1 MAFNS
6 ASGYN
11 NLPSGNFTPEIF
23 SQKVLKFFR
32 RASVAEDITNTDYAG
47 EIENFGDTVRI
58 IKEPTITV
66 SAYSRGSVVNPQDLA
81 DDQTTMVV
89 DQANAFAFKID
100 DIEERQSH
108 VNFEALATSSGAYS
122 LKRKYDF
129 NVLQAIADGAG
140 LAGADDASLTGGL
153 LNTNTALG
161 TAGTPIAVHT
171 APDNAVNLMLEMAKE
186 LDEQSVPEEN
196 RWFVASPA
204 FYSKLFSAGA
214 KFAEVQVTG
223 DGTSPLRNGLV
234 MQGQIAGFN
243 CYKSTA
249 LVAGGTDAIS
259 ITGVTAAAGEAVV
272 LAGHMSAVATASH
285 IAKTEVVRS
294 TETFSDIVRGLHVFG
309 RKVLR
314 PEALVRGVVD
324 TVA

>member
-1 MAFNS
+1 MAFNR

-47 EIENFGDTVRI
+47 EIENYGDTVRI

-81 DDQTTMVV
+81 DDQITMVV

-122 LKRKYDF
+122 LKRKYDG
-129 NVLQAIADGAG
+129 NVLTSMFDGAG
-140 LAGADDASLTGGL
+140 ISSETGASVATVSG
-153 LNTNTALG
+153 LG
-161 TAGTPIAVHT
+161 TLGTPLSGQT
-171 APDNAVNLMLEMAKE
+171 GDNLVNIMLKMARA
-186 LDEQSVPEEN
+186 LDDQSVPEEN
-196 RWFVASPA
+196 RWFVAAPA
-204 FYSKLFSAGA
+204 FYETLFGAGA

-223 DGTSPLRNGLV
+223 DDSSTLRNGLV
-234 MQGQIAGFN
+234 MAGNIAGFN

-249 LVAGGTDAIS
+249 MN
-259 ITGVTAAAGEAVV
+259 AAGADTVDVTGLDAGEFPV
-272 LAGHMSAVATASH
+272 LAGHMSSTATASH

-309 RKVLR
+309 RKVMR
-314 PEALVRGVVD
+314 PEALVRGVI
-324 TVA
+324 TL